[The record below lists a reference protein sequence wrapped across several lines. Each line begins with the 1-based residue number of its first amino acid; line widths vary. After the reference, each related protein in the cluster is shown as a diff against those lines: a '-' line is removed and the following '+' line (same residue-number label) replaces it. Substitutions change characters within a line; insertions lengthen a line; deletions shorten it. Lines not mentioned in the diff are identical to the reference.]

1 MITPGSNHRNLTML
15 VSTIAVAFR
24 KALPMLQARQKI
36 SICYFY
42 KLTALGLSGS
52 LDISSSSD
60 NLKVKIQHTSYFN
73 YIIHAY
79 SLNGLNDTTF
89 CDKVC
94 Q

>member
-1 MITPGSNHRNLTML
+1 ML
-15 VSTIAVAFR
+15 YH
-24 KALPMLQARQKI
+24 MLQARQKI

-42 KLTALGLSGS
+42 TKLAALGLSGS

-79 SLNGLNDTTF
+79 SLISNDP
-89 CDKVC
+89 DRPNAANLV
-94 Q
+94 